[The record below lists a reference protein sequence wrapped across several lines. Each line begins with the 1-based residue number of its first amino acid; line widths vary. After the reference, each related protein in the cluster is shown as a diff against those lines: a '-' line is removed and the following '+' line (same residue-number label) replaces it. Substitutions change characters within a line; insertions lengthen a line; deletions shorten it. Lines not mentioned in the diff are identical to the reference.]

1 MFKSVEKFEYVNF
14 QLGSIFFTI
23 IFFLFLIDG
32 ILIYSIMLND
42 VEERTYEFAMLR
54 TLGFKNSS
62 LVTLLV
68 IQACFQSIPATAIGF
83 MLLYIFTQGAQVA
96 LYLFLGVS
104 VGVKLHWTMVVL
116 GLITGIFVPM
126 LSNIYPIKQALGTSL
141 RNALD
146 KFRAGV
152 DEVQVEFVRMENA
165 GTSPL

>member
-1 MFKSVEKFEYVNF
+1 MLGKLNNREDLYIYGMHDQLIHSYNAFLYHFRNVVLQVRAPMFKSVEKLEYVNF

-68 IQACFQSIPATAIGF
+68 IQACF
-83 MLLYIFTQGAQVA
+83 
-96 LYLFLGVS
+96 
-104 VGVKLHWTMVVL
+104 
-116 GLITGIFVPM
+116 
-126 LSNIYPIKQALGTSL
+126 
-141 RNALD
+141 
-146 KFRAGV
+146 
-152 DEVQVEFVRMENA
+152 
-165 GTSPL
+165 